1 MTGIGRVLVIVYAI
15 MALGATGRSFVQIVE
30 RFDEAPL
37 AYTLSA
43 LSALVYIV
51 ATLALVFAGSRGWY
65 VVAWVAIVFELV
77 GVLVVGTLSFVMP
90 ELFAHPTVWSWFGSG
105 YLFVPLALTF
115 QGLWWLATHR
125 PVAQPTASS
134 PAAAIMTGTRTRNRT
149 FRKFAIDHRTFW
161 PMENPTGRWRKAV
174 PSLSARAPLSD
185 IAGNVN
191 RPCASR

>member
-51 ATLALVFAGSRGWY
+51 ATLALVFAGRRGWY

-77 GVLVVGTLSFVMP
+77 GVLIVGTLSFVMP
-90 ELFAHPTVWSWFGSG
+90 ELFAHPTVWSWYGMG
-105 YLFVPLALTF
+105 YLFVPLVLPF
-115 QGLWWLATHR
+115 FGLWWLITHR
-125 PVAQPTASS
+125 PAQPAATTDAASAAVAQ
-134 PAAAIMTGTRTRNRT
+134 
-149 FRKFAIDHRTFW
+149 
-161 PMENPTGRWRKAV
+161 
-174 PSLSARAPLSD
+174 
-185 IAGNVN
+185 
-191 RPCASR
+191 